1 MKQHYDKLSPKCQA
15 MFDPPDNDSGSGSQ
29 SSS

>member
-15 MFDPPDNDSGSGSQ
+15 MFDPPDNDSDSQ